1 MEVQSNKFGSQYLD
15 IKVVGV
21 TFENSDGS
29 KRQRILEELADDP
42 DIDTHVV
49 KYDYNG
55 CPAYRVECNGRMIGS
70 VPATVAENLD
80 FLEQEGYFLFVNDI
94 FIYGGPDEDDP
105 DKYYG
110 ARIEIK
116 AISQEEQAQIF
127 SRSKYNEP
135 SKNKEQQKTY
145 GMTKEEYDNATATPR
160 AVRKWVIIV
169 TCILIGIS
177 MVIPSILKA
186 INYLIFTFG

>member
-70 VPATVAENLD
+70 VPATVAANLD

-110 ARIEIK
+110 ARIELK

-127 SRSKYNEP
+127 SRATHKEP
-135 SKNKEQQKTY
+135 QKIP
-145 GMTKEEYDNATATPR
+145 GMTKEEYDNAAATPR